1 MIFRGQ
7 IYWANFRE
15 RNSEGSEFKGRRP
28 VLVVQNDAGNAT
40 SSTTIVC
47 LLSSKADPTFRLHVR
62 VPGSLI
68 HQKQD
73 TFVCTEQLRTI
84 SINRLKNHIG
94 TLNQKIMQEVDKALK
109 ISLGIF

>member
-1 MIFRGQ
+1 MILRGQ

-28 VLVVQNDAGNAT
+28 VLVVQNDAGNAMG
-40 SSTTIVC
+40 STTLVS
-47 LLSSKADPTFRLHVR
+47 LLSSKADANFRLHIR
-62 VPGSLI
+62 VPGFLI
-68 HQKQD
+68 GQKQD
-73 TFVCTEQLRTI
+73 TFICTEQIRTI

-94 TLNQKIMQEVDKALK
+94 TLNQEIMQEVDEALK